1 MGLEQKYYAI
11 LGIPASATISDVKK
25 AYRYKAKKLHPDLN
39 PSPNAEAEFIELQ
52 EAYEYI
58 EALHKNG
65 SRIKKD
71 PQINEF
77 EKWWRAA
84 AQEAQRK
91 EKQKRNAKMR
101 YEEYINSEEYKLSAA
116 INNVGNLLRLLF
128 TIAVFIIIPPFM
140 FIYNSWLGLFA
151 SIFIMAAT
159 IPVTWPII
167 TELKS
172 LRKNLSGL
180 KNSFATIR
188 NHDWFYS
195 ISNTPKV
202 QFIIFLPI
210 NLFLLFKIA
219 FNTLIPLSTQFI
231 IYSSAMLLG
240 VIVTYAVKKIN
251 KKYLTFFSLCLA
263 PFIVNIFFLINFTI
277 SFNPKTE
284 SYSYFQTTHFSR
296 TGNRYE
302 SSSFIYLENKTY
314 EKYNGLRLFSQLND
328 LDENNRI
335 TFTFKDGL
343 FGLRV
348 MKNYTLENS
357 IIEDDY

>member
-11 LGIPASATISDVKK
+11 IGVPPSATLADVKK

-39 PSPNAEAEFIELQ
+39 PSPNAEAEFIDLQ
-52 EAYEYI
+52 EAYEYLC
-58 EALHKNG
+58 AVKQG
-65 SRIKKD
+65 KKSFTTD
-71 PQINEF
+71 PQIDEF

-91 EKQKRNAKMR
+91 EKQKRNAQIR

-116 INNVGNLLRLLF
+116 INDVGNLLRLLF
-128 TIAVFIIIPPFM
+128 AIAVFIVIPPLA
-140 FIYNSWLGLFA
+140 FIYNGWLGLFT
-151 SIFIMAAT
+151 SLFIMAAT

-172 LRKNLSGL
+172 LKKNLSAL

-202 QFIIFLPI
+202 LFIIFLPV
-210 NLFLLFKIA
+210 NLLILFKVA
-219 FNTLIPLSTQFI
+219 FNTLIPLSKLFI
-231 IYSSAMLLG
+231 IYLAAILLG
-240 VIVTYAVKKIN
+240 VIVTYSVKKIN
-251 KKYLTFFSLCLA
+251 KKYLTFLSLCLA
-263 PFIVNIFFLINFTI
+263 PFVINIFFLINFAI

-284 SYSYFQTTHFSR
+284 SYSYFHTTHLSR
-296 TGNRYE
+296 SGSSYE
-302 SSSFIYLENKTY
+302 SSSFIYLENKAY
-314 EKYNGLRLFSQLND
+314 EEYYGLRSFSDYTALE
-328 LDENNRI
+328 ENNRI
-335 TFTFKDGL
+335 TFTFKEGL

-348 MKNYTLENS
+348 MTDYTLENS
-357 IIEDDY
+357 IIEYDY